1 MRRPALRPASDAN
14 PFTTNHRILN
24 HTIPKNPAAASHHAR
39 GLAIAP
45 ERKYRFIQNSEN
57 VTVSS
62 RTQSPRDMTSR
73 PSNTHIMTINH
84 VPGLRPDA
92 TQNLRSNTEPQ
103 KGATLPITGPT
114 MRVWCRLAERP
125 RLAPRPLFCR
135 LPGRRG
141 GAKKAGWCHRR
152 WSLYPR
158 RGALRTRGRRQQAR
172 LAK

>member
-1 MRRPALRPASDAN
+1 MFRPAETPCGGLAHVHLHEPPPASDAN

-103 KGATLPITGPT
+103 KGATLPITAPT
-114 MRVWCRLAERP
+114 E
-125 RLAPRPLFCR
+125 
-135 LPGRRG
+135 G
-141 GAKKAGWCHRR
+141 GQPKRDSSPKNCLCTKKNRK
-152 WSLYPR
+152 SPFSVLVS
-158 RGALRTRGRRQQAR
+158 
-172 LAK
+172 